1 LFHRAVK
8 GGRVNYIP
16 DYCFIKMLKEPPLV
30 RGLDADILSGRMLTW
45 WDYREEL
52 ERKRRLS
59 EGLSTGDVGQDMR
72 DRIRDNIFQRL
83 GI

>member
-1 LFHRAVK
+1 
-8 GGRVNYIP
+8 
-16 DYCFIKMLKEPPLV
+16 
-30 RGLDADILSGRMLTW
+30 MLTW